1 MERNIPRAAI
11 HVGTDKKSFSSQV
24 GNEAERRGWDEKR
37 YQLKNADIDKNN
49 HYNYTRKRLNFEIV
63 KGEKIVP
70 LGSQSVPLH
79 ERLQH
84 RLDELGF
91 KPYMDAKRPDQVS
104 RNSPNCTVGIIFS
117 GDHDVLNRLAFGEQK
132 LNTSDPNA
140 DHSKVVLQK
149 GIYDWAL
156 DTYRFACEKW
166 GEENVIG
173 FDVHCDETSIH
184 AHVQTVPVEQVR
196 KRGRIGSKYIHKDNP
211 EKVLSTKEWRALPK
225 EERDNYTKSEAA
237 KGVVERVSYAK
248 VWGERAKDK
257 SQYLSQL
264 HTDYYNKVGHKYGL
278 ARGFSYDELS
288 EEEKRGRKH
297 KNKVVLE
304 AERQAKVALDKV
316 EKYAVLATID
326 KKELTIPLLNIKAPV
341 QEAMNAVKKELAIP
355 IPTII
360 GQKAWREERTTNIN
374 DAIKA
379 LVAAINAE
387 RDKQNEGVRKSVN
400 KTYTYYMQNLNKQIE
415 ENKSLR
421 AENDALKAENNKVK
435 QHISQLDEKA
445 VERVTTQLVCAKEEL
460 ASAKSYNTTLMEM
473 YNDLKA
479 RWNAIWQEPEMTDA
493 WRRVEARKERE
504 TKEKARQEAEAKR
517 ESMAR
522 QNRYIGVLDKF
533 IHEGHEALSSFA
545 KTDRV
550 NFNEKES
557 ASIYYGIMAS
567 AVKHNIGL
575 DSKASI
581 ESAAKRFLSG
591 MSWKGF
597 TDFKQECV
605 TSWTKLFATNEVQF
619 TDNAIDNFLTFVDHM
634 SCSADTYVSL
644 GGSNG
649 CADQLTNWDGT
660 QKVGL
665 GSVPQKKGKGWGDKR
680 TENSDKIDFIIF
692 VTYT

>member
-49 HYNYTRKRLNFEIV
+49 HYNYSRKRLNFEIV
-63 KGEKIVP
+63 KGGKIVP

-355 IPTII
+355 IPALI
-360 GQKAWREERTTNIN
+360 GQKAWREERVNNIN
-374 DAIKA
+374 AAIKA
-379 LVAAINAE
+379 LVVAINAE

-400 KTYTYYMQNLNKQIE
+400 KTYTYYMQQLNKLIV
-415 ENKSLR
+415 ENKALWN
-421 AENDALKAENNKVK
+421 ENDMLKAENTEVK
-435 QHISQLDEKA
+435 QRISQLDENA
-445 VERVTTQLVCAKEEL
+445 VRRVTAQKDAVIERLNTQL
-460 ASAKSYNTTLMEM
+460 ASKNEDITKLKIDYNTLWEK
-473 YNDLKA
+473 YKILVIQWNDLTK
-479 RWNAIWQEPEMTDA
+479 QPEIIEA
-493 WRRVEARKERE
+493 VKRVEERKE
-504 TKEKARQEAEAKR
+504 QEAEAKR
-517 ESMAR
+517 EEQAR
-522 QNRYIGVLDKF
+522 QDRYQGILDRF
-533 IHEGHEALSSFA
+533 ISEGNEQLKTFSQSSRIDF
-545 KTDRV
+545 D
-550 NFNEKES
+550 EKETK
-557 ASIYYGIMAS
+557 AIYYGIMATATKS
-567 AVKHNIGL
+567 NIALRSPQGAIFAV
-575 DSKASI
+575 
-581 ESAAKRFLSG
+581 ERFLASMDWNG
-591 MSWKGF
+591 CGNYRR
-597 TDFKQECV
+597 ECV
-605 TSWTKLFATNEVQF
+605 AHWTKLFATDEVVYTEPIIQ
-619 TDNAIDNFLTFVDHM
+619 NFLSFIDHM

-660 QKVGL
+660 QKLGL
-665 GSVPQKKGKGWGDKR
+665 GAPAKKKSQGLSR
-680 TENSDKIDFIIF
+680 
-692 VTYT
+692 

>member
-49 HYNYTRKRLNFEIV
+49 HYNYSRKRLNFEIV
-63 KGEKIVP
+63 KGGKIVP

-84 RLDELGF
+84 RLDKLGF

-355 IPTII
+355 IPALI
-360 GQKAWREERTTNIN
+360 GQKAWREERVNNIN
-374 DAIKA
+374 AVIKA
-379 LVAAINAE
+379 LVVAINSE
-387 RDKQNEGVRKSVN
+387 RDKQNEGVRKAIN

-421 AENDALKAENNKVK
+421 AENDALKTENNKVK
-435 QHISQLDEKA
+435 QRISQLDEKA
-445 VERVTTQLVCAKEEL
+445 VERVTTQLVYAKEEL
-460 ASAKSYNTTLMEM
+460 ASVKSYNTTLMEM

-493 WRRVEARKERE
+493 WRRVEARKEE
-504 TKEKARQEAEAKR
+504 DAKEKARQEAEAKR

-575 DSKASI
+575 DSKACI
-581 ESAAKRFLSG
+581 ESAAKRFLSD
-591 MSWKGF
+591 MSWHGF

-605 TSWTKLFATNEVQF
+605 TNWTKLFATNEVQF
-619 TDNAIDNFLTFVDHM
+619 TDNAIDNFLAFVDHM

-665 GSVPQKKGKGWGDKR
+665 GIFYKEKKKSQSR
-680 TENSDKIDFIIF
+680 
-692 VTYT
+692 

>member
-49 HYNYTRKRLNFEIV
+49 HYNYSRKRLNFEIV
-63 KGEKIVP
+63 KGGKIVP

-166 GEENVIG
+166 GEGNVIG

-225 EERDNYTKSEAA
+225 EERDYYTKSEAA

-360 GQKAWREERTTNIN
+360 GQKAWREERVSNIYA
-374 DAIKA
+374 AIKA
-379 LVAAINAE
+379 LVAAVNAE
-387 RDKQNEGVRKSVN
+387 RDKQNEDVRKSVN

-421 AENDALKAENNKVK
+421 AENDALKAENNIVK
-435 QHISQLDEKA
+435 QRISQLDEKA
-445 VERVTTQLVCAKEEL
+445 VERVTTQLVYAKEEL
-460 ASAKSYNTTLMEM
+460 ASAKRYNTTLMEM

-493 WRRVEARKERE
+493 WRRVEARKEKE

-533 IHEGHEALSSFA
+533 IYEGHEALSSFA

-550 NFNEKES
+550 NFNKNES

-575 DSKASI
+575 DSKACI

-591 MSWKGF
+591 MSWHGF

-605 TSWTKLFATNEVQF
+605 TNWTKLFATNEVQF
-619 TDNAIDNFLTFVDHM
+619 TDNAIDNFLAFVDHM

-665 GSVPQKKGKGWGDKR
+665 GSILQKKGKR
-680 TENSDKIDFIIF
+680 ISL
-692 VTYT
+692 

>member
-49 HYNYTRKRLNFEIV
+49 HYNYSRKRLNFEIV

-70 LGSQSVPLH
+70 LGFQSVPLH

-156 DTYRFACEKW
+156 DTYRFACKKW

-184 AHVQTVPVEQVR
+184 AHVQTVPVEQVK

-225 EERDNYTKSEAA
+225 EERDNYTKSEAS

-326 KKELTIPLLNIKAPV
+326 KKELTIPFLNIKAPV

-355 IPTII
+355 IPTLI
-360 GQKAWREERTTNIN
+360 GQKTWREERVANIYA
-374 DAIKA
+374 AIKA

-387 RDKQNEGVRKSVN
+387 RDKQNEDVRKSVN

-421 AENDALKAENNKVK
+421 AENDALKAEYNKVK

-493 WRRVEARKERE
+493 WRRVEARKEKE

-522 QNRYIGVLDKF
+522 QNRNIGVLDKF

-575 DSKASI
+575 DSKACI
-581 ESAAKRFLSG
+581 DSAAKSFLSG
-591 MSWKGF
+591 MSWNGF

-605 TSWTKLFATNEVQF
+605 TNWTKLFATNEVQF
-619 TDNAIDNFLTFVDHM
+619 TDNAIDNFLAFVDHM

-660 QKVGL
+660 QKLGL
-665 GSVPQKKGKGWGDKR
+665 GIFYKEKKKSQSR
-680 TENSDKIDFIIF
+680 
-692 VTYT
+692 

>member
-49 HYNYTRKRLNFEIV
+49 HYNYSRKRLNFEIV
-63 KGEKIVP
+63 KDGKIMP

-304 AERQAKVALDKV
+304 AERQAKIALDKV
-316 EKYAVLATID
+316 EKYAVLALID
-326 KKELTIPLLNIKAPV
+326 KKELTIPFLNIKAPV

-355 IPTII
+355 IPALI
-360 GQKAWREERTTNIN
+360 GQKTWREERVTNIN
-374 DAIKA
+374 VAIKA

-387 RDKQNEGVRKSVN
+387 RDKQNEDVRKSVN

-421 AENDALKAENNKVK
+421 AENDALKTENNKVK
-435 QHISQLDEKA
+435 QRISQLDEKA

-493 WRRVEARKERE
+493 WRRVEARKEKE

-545 KTDRV
+545 KTERV

-557 ASIYYGIMAS
+557 VSIYYGIMAS

-581 ESAAKRFLSG
+581 ESAAKRFLSD

-619 TDNAIDNFLTFVDHM
+619 TNNAIDNFLAFVDHM

-660 QKVGL
+660 QKAGL
-665 GSVPQKKGKGWGDKR
+665 G
-680 TENSDKIDFIIF
+680 T
-692 VTYT
+692 VTRIKHRVLR